1 VPAAVRRA
9 VGTLTELGAVAEECS
24 MPSTEYALAA
34 YYVLAPAEAS
44 SNLARYDGVKYG
56 YRTAQAPGHVD
67 LTVRSRAE
75 GFGPE
80 VKQRIMIGTYALSA
94 GYYEAYY
101 KRAQQVRTLIRR
113 DFARAFERFDVL
125 ITPTSPTV
133 AFRLGERAQ
142 DPLAMKL
149 ADVCTIPANMAGVPG
164 ISLPCGFAEG
174 LPIGLQIMGR
184 PFDEETVLRVAY
196 TYEQATEWHQR
207 RPAL

>member
-1 VPAAVRRA
+1 
-9 VGTLTELGAVAEECS
+9 

-56 YRTAQAPGHVD
+56 YRTAQASGHVD